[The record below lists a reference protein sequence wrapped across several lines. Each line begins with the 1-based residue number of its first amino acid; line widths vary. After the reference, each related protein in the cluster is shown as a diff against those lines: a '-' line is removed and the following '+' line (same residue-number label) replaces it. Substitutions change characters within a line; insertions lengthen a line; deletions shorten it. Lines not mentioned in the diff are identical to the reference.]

1 VLLSVPKVHQKLKR
15 VSLSK
20 SKKLVERNSVA
31 SAEFEVKRQYHREKW
46 LQIVREIQTRADL
59 NYGGWVNIPV
69 PGYAG
74 MTGSG
79 GRKTPLQRNTFRL
92 TVMLIGK
99 LGQGNLTAC

>member
-1 VLLSVPKVHQKLKR
+1 
-15 VSLSK
+15 
-20 SKKLVERNSVA
+20 VA
-31 SAEFEVKRQYHREKW
+31 SDSQGNPDK
-46 LQIVREIQTRADL
+46 ADL

-99 LGQGNLTAC
+99 LGTRKSYRLLKNI